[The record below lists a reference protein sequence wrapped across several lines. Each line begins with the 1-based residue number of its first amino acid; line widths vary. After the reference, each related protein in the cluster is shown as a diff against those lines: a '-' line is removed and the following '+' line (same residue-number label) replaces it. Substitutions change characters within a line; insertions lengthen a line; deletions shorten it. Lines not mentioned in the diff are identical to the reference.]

1 MLTNKF
7 KKNTDINKYIM
18 ASDYIY
24 NNFETF
30 TNNIQIKNY
39 INNSTDIIKKYKNI
53 WKNLDNS
60 DDSDDL
66 NNRRIISNIIALNLF
81 ILNNYI

>member
-7 KKNTDINKYIM
+7 KKHDIDKYVK
-18 ASDYIY
+18 ASNYIY
-24 NNFETF
+24 DNFDTF

-39 INNSTDIIKKYKNI
+39 IDNSTDIIKKYKNI
-53 WKNLDNS
+53 WKI
-60 DDSDDL
+60 SDDL
-66 NNRRIISNIIALNLF
+66 DDRRIISNIIALNLF